1 MESNKKYWKGLE
13 EYNSTPDFVENNKN
27 EFAEPLPIEDVLSEA
42 GLSTV
47 TPRRDFLK
55 ALGFGLGAVT
65 LAACQKAP
73 VHKSIPYLVRPEEVV
88 PGIPNFY
95 TSTFNGNSVLV
106 KTVVGR
112 PIKIEANPNAGVFN
126 NGTDAQAQASV
137 LDLYDVSKLKSPLL
151 KKEETTW
158 TELDAFVKGELNKVQ
173 ASGKKIR
180 IVSSSLNSP
189 SAKAVVADFTAK
201 YPTTKNVQYDAVSYT
216 GIIKANGNSFGKAVV
231 PKYNFDKA
239 DLIVSFAADFLGTW
253 ISGEEF
259 TSQYVSNRNYKSLE
273 KGKMSRHFQFE
284 AGMSLTG
291 TNADTRITVKLSEE
305 GPALIT
311 LYNELTGNNLPGGT
325 LGNNTTA
332 AKALKLVAKELLQN
346 KGKALVVAG
355 SNDVATQTLVNA
367 INVAIGSYGT
377 TIDLDNPNKRYEGN
391 DQEFAELINEIN
403 RNEVGAIFFLNSN
416 PVYDS
421 VNGKAFAEALA
432 KVPTKI
438 SFSDRVDETSDNCD
452 AVAITPNYLESWG
465 DANTYEGYYSIVQPT
480 INPVFNSRQAE
491 QSLLIWS
498 DNAVQDYYQYVRNNW
513 EKNILPTVGKT
524 WNEVLQLGVVTATA
538 KTAGAYTFG
547 LSLGDV
553 ASAIVNGSKAF
564 AKANG
569 KDALELQVYES
580 IPMRDGKHANNA
592 FLQELPDP
600 VSKVTWDNY
609 IALAPKQVSNLGLKE
624 FDILTVKGEN
634 GYSIELPI
642 LVQPGQAMGT
652 ASIALGYGRTKVGK
666 AGDNVGKNAFPFVT
680 VSNGTLKYATT
691 VTVSATGGREE
702 LAQTQTHYSFEGR
715 NIIRETTLKDYLK
728 DPAAGSGNHHK
739 HKVYDLWTTDKH
751 EMVGNNWVMAID
763 LNACTGCGSCIV
775 ACNVENNIPVVGKDE
790 VRKRR
795 EMHWLRIDRYYSYN
809 QEPGAHAEA
818 GHGGHEAS
826 SINAVTKEKE
836 IAHLEENQMN
846 NVSVVHQPMMCQHCD
861 HAPCETVCPVLATV
875 HSSDGLNHMA
885 YNRCVGTRYCAN
897 NCPYKVRRFN
907 WFNYWNDSRFDN
919 YLNNEF
925 TQLVLNPDVTTRS
938 RGVMEKC
945 SMCIQ
950 RIQAGKLTAKLE
962 KRPLKDGDIKM
973 ACQQACS
980 ANAIIFGDKNDPNSE
995 VSKALR
1001 SERTYYVLEEINVE
1015 PGIGYMTKIRN
1026 IDSETKEVHA

>member
-13 EYNSTPDFVENNKN
+13 ELNKTPKFVENNKN

-73 VHKSIPYLVRPEEVV
+73 VHKSIPYLVRPEEVT
-88 PGIPNFY
+88 PGIPNYYVSSFK
-95 TSTFNGNSVLV
+95 GNSVMV

-112 PIKIEANPNAGVFN
+112 PIKIEANPNAGPFSI
-126 NGTDAQAQASV
+126 GTDAQAQASV
-137 LDLYDVSKLKSPLL
+137 LDLYDVSKLKTPLL
-151 KKEETTW
+151 KKEEANW
-158 TELDAFVKGELNKVQ
+158 ADLDKYVKVELNKVQ

-180 IVSSSLNSP
+180 IVSSTLNSP
-189 SAKAVVADFTAK
+189 SAKAVVNEFTAK
-201 YPTTKNVQYDAVSYT
+201 YPTTKLVQYDPVSYT
-216 GIIKANGNSFGKAVV
+216 GIIKANENSFGKAVL

-253 ISGEEF
+253 ISPEEF
-259 TSQYVSNRNYKSLE
+259 TTQYTTNRNHKSLAQ
-273 KGKMSRHFQFE
+273 KKMSRHFQFE

-291 TNADTRITVKLSEE
+291 TNADTRIALKLSEE
-305 GPALIT
+305 GPALIA
-311 LYNELTGNNLPGGT
+311 LYNAITSGNLAGAGLPD
-325 LGNNTTA
+325 NANA
-332 AKALKLVAKELLQN
+332 DKAIKLVAKELLQN
-346 KGKALVVAG
+346 KGKSLVVAG
-355 SNDVATQTLVNA
+355 SNDVSVQTLVNA
-367 INVAIGSYGT
+367 INAAIGSYGT
-377 TIDLDNPNKRYEGN
+377 TIDLDNSYNRYAGN
-391 DQEFAELINEIN
+391 DAEFALLVDEMNKD
-403 RNEVGAIFFLNSN
+403 EVGAIFFLNTN
-416 PVYDS
+416 PAYDS
-421 VNGKAFAEALA
+421 INSKAFVDGLA
-432 KVPTKI
+432 KVSLKV
-438 SFSDRVDETSDNCD
+438 SFSDREDETADLAD
-452 AVAITPNYLESWG
+452 VIAITPNYLESWG
-465 DANTYEGYYSIVQPT
+465 DANTYTGFYTIVQPT

-491 QSLLIWS
+491 QSLLIWA
-498 DNAVQDYYQYVRNNW
+498 DAPVKDYYQYVRNYW
-513 EKNILPTVGKT
+513 EQNILPAAGKS
-524 WNEVLQLGVVTATA
+524 WNDVLQTGVVASTA
-538 KTAGAYTFG
+538 KTAGSYSFG
-547 LSLGDV
+547 LSLDAV
-553 ASAIVNGSKAF
+553 APAVIASSKAL
-564 AKANG
+564 K
-569 KDALELQVYES
+569 KDIELQIFES
-580 IPMRDGKHANNA
+580 IPMRDGKQANNA
-592 FLQELPDP
+592 FLQELPCP
-600 VSKVTWDNY
+600 VTKVTWDNY
-609 IALAPKQVSNLGLKE
+609 IALNPRQAEKLGYKQFDVVS
-624 FDILTVKGEN
+624 VKADS
-634 GYSIELPI
+634 GYAIDLPV
-642 LVQPGQAMGT
+642 LFQPGQAMGT
-652 ASIALGYGRTKVGK
+652 ASVALGYGRTKAGK
-666 AGDNVGKNAFPFVT
+666 AGNNVGKNAFPFVT
-680 VSNGTLKYATT
+680 YANGTLKYATT
-691 VTVSATGGREE
+691 ATLSATGRWEE

-715 NIIRETTLKDYLK
+715 SIIREASFQDFLK

-751 EMVGNNWVMAID
+751 EMLGNNWVMAID
-763 LNACTGCGSCIV
+763 LNACTGCGACVV

-790 VRKRR
+790 VRRRR
-795 EMHWLRIDRYYSYN
+795 EMHWLRIDRYYSFDDSN
-809 QEPGAHAEA
+809 NG
-818 GHGGHEAS
+818 S
-826 SINAVTKEKE
+826 VTEEGEIEKLDN
-836 IAHLEENQMN
+836 LER
-846 NVSVVHQPMMCQHCD
+846 VSVVHQPMLCQHCD

-950 RIQAGKLTAKLE
+950 RIQAGKLDAKLE
-962 KRPLKDGDIKM
+962 KRALKDGDIQM
-973 ACQQACS
+973 ACQQACP

-1026 IDSETKEVHA
+1026 IDSTTKEVHA

>member
-13 EYNSTPDFVENNKN
+13 EYKNTPDFVENNKS

-73 VHKSIPYLVRPEEVV
+73 VHKSIPYLIRPEEVV

-95 TSTFNGNSVLV
+95 VSTFKGNPVLV

-112 PIKIEANPNAGVFN
+112 PIKIEVNPNGGVFST
-126 NGTDAQAQASV
+126 GTDAQAQASV
-137 LDLYDVSKLKSPLL
+137 LDLYDVSKLKAPLL
-151 KKEETTW
+151 KKKEATW
-158 TELDAFVKGELNKVQ
+158 SEIDTFVKGELNKAQ

-180 IVSSSLNSP
+180 VVASSLNSP
-189 SAKAVVADFTAK
+189 SAKGVVADFAAK
-201 YPTTKNVQYDAVSYT
+201 YPTAKLVQYDAVSYT
-216 GIIKANGNSFGKAVV
+216 GIIKANENSFGKAVL

-259 TSQYVSNRNYKSLE
+259 TAQYVSNRNHKSLAN
-273 KGKMSRHFQFE
+273 KKMSRHFQFE
-284 AGMSLTG
+284 TGMSLTG
-291 TNADTRITVKLSEE
+291 TNADTRVPIKLSEE

-311 LYNELTGNNLPGGT
+311 LYNAITGSNLSGGALPNNVY
-325 LGNNTTA
+325 A
-332 AKALKLVAKELLQN
+332 DKALKLVAKELLQN
-346 KGKALVVAG
+346 KGKALVVSG
-355 SNDVATQTLVNA
+355 SNDVSIQILVNA
-367 INVAIGSYGT
+367 INAAIGSYGT
-377 TIDLDNPNKRYEGN
+377 TIDLDNACKRYEGN
-391 DQEFAELINEIN
+391 DAEFAELINEMN
-403 RNEVGAIFFLNSN
+403 RGEVAAVFFLNSN
-416 PVYDS
+416 PAYDAA
-421 VNGKAFAEALA
+421 NAKAFTDALA
-432 KVPTKI
+432 KVGLKV
-438 SFSDRVDETSDNCD
+438 SFADRVDETSDLCD
-452 AVAITPNYLESWG
+452 AIAITPNYLESWG
-465 DANTYEGYYSIVQPT
+465 DANTYEGYYSVVQPT

-491 QSLLIWS
+491 QSLLIWC
-498 DNAVQDYYQYVRNNW
+498 DAAVQDYYQYVRNTY
-513 EKNILPTVGKT
+513 ESKIMPSVGKT
-524 WNEVLQLGVVTATA
+524 WNELLQLGVVSATA
-538 KTAGAYTFG
+538 KTASAYGFSM
-547 LSLGDV
+547 SLDAV
-553 ASAIVNGSKAF
+553 AASITASSKALQ
-564 AKANG
+564 
-569 KDALELQVYES
+569 KDIELHIYES

-609 IALAPKQVSNLGLKE
+609 IALAPKQAEKLGYKE
-624 FDILTVKGEN
+624 FDILTVKGEG
-634 GYSIELPI
+634 GYAVDLPLLI
-642 LVQPGQAMGT
+642 QPGQAMGT
-652 ASIALGYGRTKVGK
+652 ASVALGYGRVKVGK
-666 AGDNVGKNAFPFVT
+666 AGNNVGKNAFPFV
-680 VSNGTLKYATT
+680 SFNNGTLQYATT
-691 VTVSATGGREE
+691 AKLSATGGREE
-702 LAQTQTHYSFEGR
+702 LAQTQTHHSFEGR
-715 NIIRETTLKDYLK
+715 NIIRETTLKDFLK

-739 HKVYDLWTTDKH
+739 HKVYDLWTTDKY
-751 EMVGNNWVMAID
+751 EKLGNDWVMAID
-763 LNACTGCGSCIV
+763 LNACTGCGACIV

-790 VRKRR
+790 VRRRR
-795 EMHWLRIDRYYSYN
+795 EMHWLRIDRYYSFN
-809 QEPGAHAEA
+809 DEKTGAGVSE
-818 GHGGHEAS
+818 
-826 SINAVTKEKE
+826 EKE
-836 IAHLEENQMN
+836 IAHMSNLDQ
-846 NVSVVHQPMMCQHCD
+846 VSVVHQPMLCQHCD

-950 RIQAGKLTAKLE
+950 RIQAGKLTAKME
-962 KRPLKDGDIKM
+962 KRALKDGDIKM

-995 VSKALR
+995 VAKALA
-1001 SERTYYVLEEINVE
+1001 SERIYYVLEEINVQ
-1015 PGIGYMTKIRN
+1015 PGIGYMTKVRN